1 MMRRGTSNRHANKAK
16 KSMTPEVK
24 DNNEFAQWIGKW
36 TARIQQRNAQIEHL
50 PPSKTVSVTEQRRPD
65 PEGEGAK
72 C

>member
-1 MMRRGTSNRHANKAK
+1 
-16 KSMTPEVK
+16 MTPEVK

-36 TARIQQRNAQIEHL
+36 TARIQQRNAQLEHL
-50 PPSKTVSVTEQRRPD
+50 PARKTVSVTEQRRPD